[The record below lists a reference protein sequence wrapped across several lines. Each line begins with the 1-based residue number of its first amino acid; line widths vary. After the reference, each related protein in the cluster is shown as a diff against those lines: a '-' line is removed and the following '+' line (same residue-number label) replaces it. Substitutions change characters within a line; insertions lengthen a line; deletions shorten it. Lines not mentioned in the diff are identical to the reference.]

1 MKIKENNERSPLLQP
16 IINIKAR
23 IFKEISTRND
33 QNCVILKESQVS
45 YRKLTQLTLFCK
57 QQGIPTELFGPA
69 CYLFI
74 DYWPRFFPYFD
85 LHEAYYEYSEAG
97 DFALTICYYKK
108 PNRLRGQTRNL
119 REKSPN
125 LFAVCL
131 REVELKKVARKDQE
145 LSNRQDQIVK
155 LEEKYKFLKKS
166 SKEDIKEKK
175 HHLNV
180 VLSKYEEVELEK
192 QVLAQETTYKAQTI
206 ETLQEVLKEL
216 ETELN
221 TVKTELKEEQQANQ
235 IALKSLQQVK
245 AADISSLVT
254 ERLDLETVSTAITP
268 SWESQ
273 TRVKRTKEP
282 LTETKELIS
291 KSEAFIKE
299 TDPTEKLAYQREF
312 ERQIRERFREAQRP
326 AGNSKVRIAE
336 ADLAELKYQLK
347 NLKSSWDELPM
358 IDLTELEVIFFEWCQ
373 LYIDQLDEFKEELTA
388 RIKREV
394 LRKGSYLTTKAM
406 LHKLQGYSLLCIYID
421 EIIHLQGSR
430 QLDLLIGRD

>member
-1 MKIKENNERSPLLQP
+1 M
-16 IINIKAR
+16 
-23 IFKEISTRND
+23 
-33 QNCVILKESQVS
+33 
-45 YRKLTQLTLFCK
+45 
-57 QQGIPTELFGPA
+57 
-69 CYLFI
+69 
-74 DYWPRFFPYFD
+74 
-85 LHEAYYEYSEAG
+85 
-97 DFALTICYYKK
+97 
-108 PNRLRGQTRNL
+108 
-119 REKSPN
+119 
-125 LFAVCL
+125 
-131 REVELKKVARKDQE
+131 
-145 LSNRQDQIVK
+145 
-155 LEEKYKFLKKS
+155 
-166 SKEDIKEKK
+166 
-175 HHLNV
+175 

-312 ERQIRERFREAQRP
+312 ERQIKERFREAQRP

-406 LHKLQGYSLLCIYID
+406 LHKLQGYSLLCIYIE